1 MFNRL
6 RAAYYRWHLRL
17 IEAEIAS
24 TEREQN
30 EAESATEV
38 LDLESYLCGLRA
50 ERCLLRAKLIQLSQ
64 PT

>member
-1 MFNRL
+1 M
-6 RAAYYRWHLRL
+6 HLRL
-17 IEAEIAS
+17 IEAEIDD
-24 TEREQN
+24 TLREQN